1 MKRRLWVMLAI
12 GAVAAVGGV
21 VAVTAIHGSSS
32 GSSTSAAVG
41 GAKPDAA
48 GVASET
54 VAWVKQEVDKGAL
67 VLDVRKDDEWAAGRM
82 PDSVHIPLAQVQ
94 DRFSELPKGRLIITV
109 CKDGGRSYKA
119 AYALHQEG
127 YQAVN
132 LAGGLTAW
140 AAAGLPVVTD
150 SGAPGQIL

>member
-1 MKRRLWVMLAI
+1 MKGRLWIIAALGAAA
-12 GAVAAVGGV
+12 AVALGV
-21 VAVTAIHGSSS
+21 VVTAGHDGPSAS
-32 GSSTSAAVG
+32 GPRA
-41 GAKPDAA
+41 AKPDAA

-54 VAWVKQEVDKGAL
+54 VAWVQQQVAKGAL
-67 VLDVRKDDEWAAGRM
+67 VLDVRKDDEWAAGRA
-82 PDSVHIPLAQVQ
+82 PGSVHIPLAQVQ
-94 DRFSELPKGRLIITV
+94 DRASELPKDRLIITV

-140 AAAGLPVVTD
+140 SAAGLPLVTD